1 MFVFQINLM
10 IFQTETTVFIVTYIV
25 ESLLIDDSINGDSS
39 FSSLTITN
47 DQLTLTSSNWYKRIY
62 SFDSSLKIQF
72 HKNVEIS
79 KLPCYQSH
87 PQNLLNHNGVKFQP
101 TCIGSLTDCL
111 GIIPGALR
119 PTRNRWLDV
128 IGPAP
133 SIGLPKASTTRPK
146 SSVPTGT
153 STMAP
158 VRLTTSPSLISLSLP
173 KWE

>member
-1 MFVFQINLM
+1 M

-25 ESLLIDDSINGDSS
+25 ESLLVDDSINGDSS

-79 KLPCYQSH
+79 KLLCYQSSNQS
-87 PQNLLNHNGVKFQP
+87 PNLKNLLYHNGVKFQP

-119 PTRNRWLDV
+119 PTRNRWLEV

>member
-25 ESLLIDDSINGDSS
+25 ESLLVDDSINGDSS

-79 KLPCYQSH
+79 KLLCYQ
-87 PQNLLNHNGVKFQP
+87 
-101 TCIGSLTDCL
+101 
-111 GIIPGALR
+111 
-119 PTRNRWLDV
+119 
-128 IGPAP
+128 
-133 SIGLPKASTTRPK
+133 
-146 SSVPTGT
+146 
-153 STMAP
+153 
-158 VRLTTSPSLISLSLP
+158 
-173 KWE
+173 